1 VCIRGRGFGR
11 DRGPSP
17 VGIGG
22 VGWRPR
28 FASRLKAVALWAA
41 AAVSAA
47 AAGALLVGA
56 REGRESPARRAPP
69 TFYSR
74 CRAVTAGAATV
85 GGDCGGGSSSSSSSS
100 SSSNNNSSTT
110 TSSSSSSSDN
120 SSSSGGDGGGGGGAG
135 RGAAWAMATA
145 AGAAVYAAPLRAVR
159 ATGLRQ
165 GLGAPACGEAAVA
178 RSPGDTRQPGDAKR
192 PGKAGWQGAE
202 KRPGAGH
209 PSEPRAKRWNRGAA
223 TGSYKSL
230 RTYLNAK

>member
-56 REGRESPARRAPP
+56 REGRESLARRAPP

-85 GGDCGGGSSSSSSSS
+85 GGDCGGGSSSSTTT
-100 SSSNNNSSTT
+100 SSSNNSSTTT

-202 KRPGAGH
+202 KRPGAGQ

-223 TGSYKSL
+223 TGSYKSF